1 MSGYLV
7 CCLAPVSSKFDPVRK
22 AELLGVDVFSE
33 EKPTI
38 LGDRRTA
45 CLLVWPGET
54 YAEAKAGLLAHLEN
68 TAPWLLPSR
77 NGGR

>member
-1 MSGYLV
+1 MSAYLV
-7 CCLAPVSSKFDPVRK
+7 CCLAPVKSEAHGRK

-33 EKPTI
+33 EKPSI

-54 YAEAKAGLLAHLEN
+54 YAEAKAGLLAHLER
-68 TAPWLLPSR
+68 TAPWLLPSK